1 MTTIK
6 SGGQWTKAGT
16 YLGVTGGEWVTIP
29 KGGGVLPGKPEARY
43 LRTPLPLLVV
53 LGPLAGL
60 AYIIFL
66 PMISILVVAQLSVRK
81 MAAKVGAAVAGLGK
95 KRATKGVGGP
105 RE

>member
-6 SGGQWTKAGT
+6 YGGQWTRTGT

-29 KGGGVLPGKPEARY
+29 KGGGVLPGTKEARY

-53 LGPLAGL
+53 LGPVAGL

-66 PMISILVVAQLSVRK
+66 PMIGILVVGQLAVK
-81 MAAKVGAAVAGLGK
+81 KVAMKVGAALALLGK
-95 KRATKGVGGP
+95 RGATKGAGP
-105 RE
+105 RK

>member
-6 SGGQWTKAGT
+6 YGGQWTKAGT
-16 YLGVTGGEWVTIP
+16 YFGVVGGEWVTIP
-29 KGGGVLPGKPEARY
+29 RGGGVLPGRHEARY
-43 LRTPLPLLVV
+43 LRTPLPLVVV

-66 PMISILVVAQLSVRK
+66 PLIGVLVVAQTLVRK
-81 MAAKVGAAVAGLGK
+81 AAIKIGALFAALGK
-95 KRATKGVGGP
+95 KGAPKGIGGR